1 MSSFTSNPE
10 CRREVRAGAA
20 HGMEQPRNL
29 GRARGARRPPVTEGT
44 RAGAEESR
52 KVSRKFPG
60 RQILV
65 KFYQDFSDLPNFQ
78 FIGVASRVSLMRFR
92 ASRADMSG

>member
-1 MSSFTSNPE
+1 
-10 CRREVRAGAA
+10 
-20 HGMEQPRNL
+20 MEQPRNL

-65 KFYQDFSDLPNFQ
+65 KFYQDFSDLPNF
-78 FIGVASRVSLMRFR
+78 
-92 ASRADMSG
+92 